1 MINQLS
7 RAMFNSY
14 VINDQ
19 RVSHKIAQR
28 STPVVLGED
37 LAKNHRTKPGE
48 IRDNHRVGFT
58 NKKVEIHQQYEELC
72 NNKT

>member
-1 MINQLS
+1 MTREYPI
-7 RAMFNSY
+7 
-14 VINDQ
+14 
-19 RVSHKIAQR
+19 KIAQR

-48 IRDNHRVGFT
+48 IRDNHRIGFT
-58 NKKVEIHQQYEELC
+58 NKKVEMHQQCEEQCAL